1 MVIGGLMNGK
11 PTNNVFTIDI
21 SNGHVEEIA
30 CLNNKRY
37 SHSSS
42 QASWGGNDYIVTAGK
57 YNYILKMILIKGGR
71 SM

>member
-57 YNYILKMILIKGGR
+57 YNYVLKIIFIKGNLD
-71 SM
+71 